1 MISCVALTSAKMSVE
16 AAEPVR
22 TASSPLSG
30 SRHFGKKKKAGVSQ
44 SCLGSGLFLPTSR
57 NFGIIVSVIVAE
69 TFTRVLE
76 IDHKIITAIKSLFF
90 CLCLNSNL
98 KNKRNSSEMLQAHL
112 QPSTRRAI
120 MRFLKNKK
128 VKKKEKFVTGDSS
141 QAASVCIY
149 SRAASIV

>member
-30 SRHFGKKKKAGVSQ
+30 SRHFGKKKNAGVSQ
-44 SCLGSGLFLPTSR
+44 SRLGSGLFLPTSR

-76 IDHKIITAIKSLFF
+76 IDHKIITARKSLFF

-98 KNKRNSSEMLQAHL
+98 CCFQLESFFVY
-112 QPSTRRAI
+112 
-120 MRFLKNKK
+120 RFLIRHHSLSKTTHVSK
-128 VKKKEKFVTGDSS
+128 VNQV
-141 QAASVCIY
+141 SV
-149 SRAASIV
+149 